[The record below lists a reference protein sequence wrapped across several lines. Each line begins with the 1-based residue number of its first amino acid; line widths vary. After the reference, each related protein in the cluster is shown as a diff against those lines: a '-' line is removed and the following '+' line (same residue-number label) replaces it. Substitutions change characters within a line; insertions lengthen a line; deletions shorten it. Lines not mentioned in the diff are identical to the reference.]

1 MILVIDDVKEFTFP
15 PGSEVVYARTL
26 SEGLRQLN
34 RIFELPRI
42 KSPAKV
48 ELWLDHDL
56 GGDDT
61 IRPICLL
68 LAEMAYYDTTYPFSL
83 IVICSLNPVG
93 IEWMRSTLSD
103 YPVMVCDTPQ
113 RLELLTGNKLAK
125 WQ

>member
-15 PGSEVVYARTL
+15 PDVEVFYARNL
-26 SEGLRQLN
+26 AEGLRQLDG
-34 RIFELPRI
+34 IFKLSAIGPPLE
-42 KSPAKV
+42 V

-68 LAEMAYYDTTYPFSL
+68 LAEMAYYGTAYPFSL

-93 IEWMRSTLSD
+93 IEWMKSTLSG
-103 YPVMVCDTPQ
+103 YPVVVCDTPQ
-113 RLELLTGNKLAK
+113 KLKLLTGNELAK
-125 WQ
+125 WY